1 MKLSS
6 ERGFSMIELLV
17 STCIL
22 LLVMGTV
29 MTALRQQTDQ
39 QQTIWNRT
47 EMHSGVRGATELMQQ
62 EIGQAGR
69 VATPVI
75 ITLTAG
81 APAVTTA
88 FGAAATCDP
97 NNPGTNASTV
107 TVNSA
112 AGLWA
117 AGGASTMIT
126 TLDGPNRETVPLS
139 AVNAAANPPTISG
152 CFVNAHAAGTTI
164 DLEGGFGSGIIP
176 PAPGVVAGFAGV
188 ANGSTATV
196 LKMFGDINGD
206 GNMVYVEYTCDT
218 VNQFKLYRN
227 SMAFDAAA
235 KPALNGALVLLN
247 NIQPNPGGT
256 PCFTYQTAA
265 PLTIQGQQVGF
276 VLDVAITLTIQTQQV
291 DPVTKQFQQE
301 TKALLNVSPRNVFNA
316 WELGQW
322 SYTDRIQSTPATVTA
337 LTGM

>member
-1 MKLSS
+1 MQTNS
-6 ERGFSMIELLV
+6 ERGFSLLELLV

-22 LLVMGTV
+22 LGIMGTV
-29 MTALRQQTDQ
+29 MTALRQQTQQ

-47 EMHSGVRGATELMQQ
+47 QMHSGVRGATELMQQ

-69 VATPVI
+69 VATPVP
-75 ITLTAG
+75 ITMANG
-81 APAVTTA
+81 APSVKAA
-88 FGAAATCDP
+88 FGAGAVCDP
-97 NNPGTNASTV
+97 ANPATNASTIQ
-107 TVNSA
+107 VNSV

-126 TLDGPNRETVPLS
+126 TLDGPNRENVPIS
-139 AVNAAANPPTISG
+139 AFNAGVIPPTVSA
-152 CFVNAHAAGTTI
+152 CFTNAHAAGTTI
-164 DLEGGFGSGIIP
+164 DVEGGFGSGIIL
-176 PAPGVVAGFAGV
+176 PAGPGNP
-188 ANGSTATV
+188 NGSTGTV

-218 VNQFKLYRN
+218 TPGVNRLYRN
-227 SMAFDAAA
+227 SMAFDAIA
-235 KPALNGALVLLN
+235 KQPLGAALVMLN
-247 NIQPNPGGT
+247 NIQPNPGNT
-256 PCFTYQTAA
+256 PCFTYQTV
-265 PLTIQGQQVGF
+265 PSLTIQGQQVGF

-316 WELGQW
+316 WDLGQW
-322 SYTDRIQSTPATVTA
+322 SYPERIQSTPATVTA